1 MEKKHILLLFL
12 VTTLISACTGNVSA
26 MAQPTG
32 IDISALQTATVSD
45 IIAQITQTAVSLATP
60 TQDTASTPPPTN
72 TTSPDSA
79 GSIGTSADCEASF
92 FISDSSINDGTQL
105 SAGQEFIKTWKI
117 KNSGSCPWKKNS
129 ALVFGYGNKMAGT
142 PVELSTDVPPGNE
155 IEISITMKAP
165 DLPGN
170 YSGFWCLAND
180 RGLPF
185 GQFFSVVITVP

>member
-32 IDISALQTATVSD
+32 IDIPALQTSTVSD
-45 IIAQITQTAVSLATP
+45 IIAQITQTAVSLSTQ
-60 TQDTASTPPPTN
+60 TQDAPPTPAPTN
-72 TTSPDSA
+72 TISPDSA
-79 GSIGTSADCEASF
+79 SIGTSANCEASF

-105 SAGQEFIKTWKI
+105 SAGQEFVKTWKI
-117 KNSGSCPWKKNS
+117 KNSGHCPWKKS
-129 ALVFGYGNKMAGT
+129 SKLVFGYGNKMAGT
-142 PVELSTDVPPGNE
+142 PAELSTDVPPGNE